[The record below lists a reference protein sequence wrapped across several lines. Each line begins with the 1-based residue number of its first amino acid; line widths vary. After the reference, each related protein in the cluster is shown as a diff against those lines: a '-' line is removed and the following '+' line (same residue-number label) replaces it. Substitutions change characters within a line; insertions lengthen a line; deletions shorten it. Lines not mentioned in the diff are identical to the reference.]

1 MNKTGYAVV
10 GWVVV
15 KIAERVARRKLQQN
29 RGKIAAAG
37 VVLLVVVAGIAA
49 AAGENADE

>member
-1 MNKTGYAVV
+1 MNKTGYALI

-49 AAGENADE
+49 AAAEGEDD